1 MRYEVQTYTLCDG
14 WINTSSYAE
23 ADGILHPETFTT
35 AAEAQAA
42 LDEFFEDLE
51 EEVAAG
57 NMENYHRSEFRIQHV
72 QGAAP
77 AAQPD
82 AAGVAP

>member
-1 MRYEVQTYTLCDG
+1 MQ
-14 WINTSSYAE
+14 
-23 ADGILHPETFTT
+23 PETFAT

-57 NMENYHRSEFRIQHV
+57 QMAPHDRDEFRVWQIGGSDIASQRDATG
-72 QGAAP
+72 GAL
-77 AAQPD
+77 
-82 AAGVAP
+82 